1 MAVDD
6 SGNQRIAFE
15 WGNVPMQP
23 NDDRNGIVLGSKGIH
38 AVNGT
43 EWNAYPEFTKSHN
56 YMITDA
62 EFLGGTTYEYTAE
75 NELEA
80 GDRVKITGATWANTN
95 NALVTYADKL
105 KFKTDDELGS
115 GVKQTGLTARA
126 DLLDEN
132 YSGNTLNDGMSYIV
146 PSYTFCW
153 SNPKTKDGNVWDYIE
168 YLRTVGI
175 PQELLKDAT
184 FLGGENEYDWGTIG
198 DYGDRDPSSG
208 IIFWDYIPANEIIYI
223 DWETGTVYTGK
234 DFHETITYVANPG
247 SEVEICAMP
256 DPEWQNHVVVA
267 FTNDPSKNNTADW
280 WY

>member
-23 NDDRNGIVLGSKGIH
+23 NDDRDGIVLGSKGIH
-38 AVNGT
+38 EINGVA
-43 EWNAYPEFTKSHN
+43 WDMYPQHNGSRN
-56 YMITDA
+56 YMITA
-62 EFLGGTTYEYTAE
+62 AKALGGSNYEYTSQ
-75 NELEA
+75 NELIVGEQVHIS
-80 GDRVKITGATWANTN
+80 GCGWANSTSPY
-95 NALVTYADKL
+95 VTYADL
-105 KFKTDDELGS
+105 TKFRTSDDLADS
-115 GVKQTGLTARA
+115 TALTGLKGRVDVIET
-126 DLLDEN
+126 DT
-132 YSGNTLNDGMSYIV
+132 GHTLVDGDPLYLV

-168 YLRTVGI
+168 YLRAAGVD
-175 PQELLKDAT
+175 PDLLKDAT

-198 DYGDRDPSSG
+198 DYGDRDSSSG
-208 IIFWDYIPANEIIYI
+208 IIFWDYIPADVIVYI

-234 DFHETITYVANPG
+234 DFHETITYVDAPG
-247 SEVEICAMP
+247 AERAVDASWNE
-256 DPEWQNHVVVA
+256 HVVVA

>member
-38 AVNGT
+38 AINGVAWDGFPS
-43 EWNAYPEFTKSHN
+43 EA
-56 YMITDA
+56 
-62 EFLGGTTYEYTAE
+62 
-75 NELEA
+75 NEE
-80 GDRVKITGATWANTN
+80 G
-95 NALVTYADKL
+95 
-105 KFKTDDELGS
+105 KT
-115 GVKQTGLTARA
+115 
-126 DLLDEN
+126 LD
-132 YSGNTLNDGMSYIV
+132 GGMSYIV

-208 IIFWDYIPANEIIYI
+208 IIFWDYIPADLIVWI